1 MQSYASRNLET
12 EWTIG
17 LLLMSHTLTVWVQ
30 SPTWPHTTNSSLMQP
45 LSKFIEPIITR
56 EQSKILTGSFDFIG
70 VNYYTSNYAA
80 NIPHSN
86 NDTSKSTYFKD
97 THVNLTS
104 RNFHLVQN
112 SWRIIHYIYIL
123 WYFAL
128 IFSTFFDVKRF
139 LLWLITAERNGIP
152 IGPRVSKTLFQLS
165 LHPRRECVC
174 MHAYWHLYNQILGLY
189 DLFVLQITKKQHL
202 CSGCF
207 ALAICLSKGDSGT
220 TTVHKDKV

>member
-1 MQSYASRNLET
+1 MLCFK
-12 EWTIG
+12 
-17 LLLMSHTLTVWVQ
+17 LLKEFVCRF
-30 SPTWPHTTNSSLMQP
+30 MQP
-45 LSKFIEPIITR
+45 MTTEEYPLSMVSFVGNRLPKFTR

-165 LHPRRECVC
+165 LHPRRECVR
-174 MHAYWHLYNQILGLY
+174 MHAYWHLYNEIQITNRIYWHLYNQILRLY